1 VKGTIMT
8 ASHSRRARQ
17 HLFTRVTCAVGLTVA
32 LAGCAPPDPKAE
44 LEIQGL
50 ETYWAID
57 SPAGGTQFLAPVVR
71 FTVRNKGTKA
81 RRSILASATY
91 RRDGETVAWSS
102 AFWKVSPVKDE
113 SLAPGASA
121 PAMLKPEGEGR
132 YTSTGA
138 PEGMFAH
145 PAWKD
150 VSAEV
155 FIRVDSSNV
164 VSFGTFPIERRIGS
178 KGLAP

>member
-1 VKGTIMT
+1 MT
-8 ASHSRRARQ
+8 TTHSRHALPAR
-17 HLFTRVTCAVGLTVA
+17 FTRALAAAGLLLG
-32 LAGCAPPDPKAE
+32 LAGCAAPDPKVE

-57 SPAGGTQFLAPVVR
+57 SPGGNTQFLAPVVR
-71 FTVRNKGTKA
+71 FNVRNKGTRS

-91 RRDGETVAWSS
+91 RREGETEAWSG
-102 AFWKVSPVKDE
+102 AFWKVAPVKDE

-121 PAMLKPEGEGR
+121 LAMLKPEGQGR

-145 PAWKD
+145 PEWKD
-150 VSAEV
+150 VSAEI
-155 FIRVDSSNV
+155 FLRVDNSNI

-178 KGLAP
+178 KGTTP

>member
-1 VKGTIMT
+1 MT
-8 ASHSRRARQ
+8 ANHCRLAPQGRW
-17 HLFTRVTCAVGLTVA
+17 TRVLSCAGLALA
-32 LAGCAPPDPKAE
+32 LAGCAAPDPKAE
-44 LEIQGL
+44 LEIQEL

-57 SPAGGTQFLAPVVR
+57 SPSSGAQFLAPVVR
-71 FTVRNKGTKA
+71 FTVRNKGAKA
-81 RRSILASATY
+81 RRSIQATATY
-91 RRDGETVAWSS
+91 RREGDTQAWSS
-102 AFWKVSPVKDE
+102 AFWKVSPVKDQ
-113 SLAPGASA
+113 SLPPGASA

-132 YTSTGA
+132 YTSTGP

-150 VSAEV
+150 VSAEI
-155 FIRVDSSNV
+155 FMRVDSSTL

>member
-17 HLFTRVTCAVGLTVA
+17 HLLTRVTCAVGLTVA

>member
-1 VKGTIMT
+1 MT
-8 ASHSRRARQ
+8 ATHSRHAPQAR
-17 HLFTRVTCAVGLTVA
+17 FTRVLCSAGLALA
-32 LAGCAPPDPKAE
+32 LAGCATPDPKAE

-57 SPAGGTQFLAPVVR
+57 SPGGGSQFLAPVVR
-71 FTVRNKGTKA
+71 FNVRNKGTKS

-91 RRDGETVAWSS
+91 RRQGETEAWSG
-102 AFWKVSPVKDE
+102 AFWKVAPVKDQ
-113 SLAPGASA
+113 SLAAGAVA
-121 PAMLKPEGEGR
+121 PAMLKPEGQGR
-132 YTSTGA
+132 YTSNGS

-145 PAWKD
+145 PDWKD
-150 VSAEV
+150 VSAEI
-155 FIRVDSSNV
+155 FLRVDNSNI